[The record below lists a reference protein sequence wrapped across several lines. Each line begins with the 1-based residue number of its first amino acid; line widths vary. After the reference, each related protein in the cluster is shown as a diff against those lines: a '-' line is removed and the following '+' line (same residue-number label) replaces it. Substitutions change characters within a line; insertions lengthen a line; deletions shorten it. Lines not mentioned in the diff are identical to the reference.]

1 VLGSGEL
8 VRSLLRA
15 GLVDTLQ
22 LLIHPLVLG
31 SGTRLFDADG
41 PRLPCALTDPVTTTT
56 GVVIG
61 TYHLAGA

>member
-31 SGTRLFDADG
+31 SGTRRSTPTARASRA
-41 PRLPCALTDPVTTTT
+41 PSPTR
-56 GVVIG
+56 
-61 TYHLAGA
+61 